1 MFLSNAA
8 IKNRTTVFVGVV
20 LIVFAGAFS
29 YATLPR
35 EAAPDVNIPKILV
48 TTVNEGVSPVDIKE
62 GVTAEIEQELSGLK
76 GLKEV
81 TSTSKE
87 GMSVITVEF
96 ETDVNIEDA
105 LQRVK
110 DKVDLARSDVDTE
123 AEDSVVKEINVS
135 EFPIMMINISGNVS
149 PVQLKRIGDEL
160 EDAIEAVR
168 GVLGVDVLGALEREI
183 RIEVLPEKVAN
194 YGLRVEELLALIP
207 SEHVNRSAGGLDTE
221 GIKFNVRVP
230 AEFDNP
236 EKIDNLILTM
246 RGQWPNYEPI
256 YLSDIG
262 RVVDT
267 FKDSLS
273 FSRMDDKSSVT
284 VSVRKRTG
292 ANIVEIAD
300 RVKGILKV
308 ARQQAPAGVNFTLTS
323 DRSDDIRMMVSDL
336 ENNIISGLILVVG
349 VLVLF
354 MGLRLSLIVGL
365 AIPLSMLMSFAILQ
379 VMDITLNMIV
389 LFSLILALGMLV
401 DNAIVIVENIYRH
414 GAMGKSKIK
423 AAMDGTAEVA
433 WPVITSTAT
442 TVAAFA
448 PLLVWPGVMG
458 DFMSYLPL
466 TVIVVLSSS
475 LFVALIINP
484 VICSIAAKPRRA
496 SSKPARES
504 RIVRGYRSLLHV
516 AVQHNLTTLLVAI
529 CLLVGIVIIYG
540 RRRKGVEFFPDPDP
554 KYLIVNLRSAQGTNI
569 SESDRLAMLVEKELS
584 VYRSRPGLE
593 RDVFKHVVT
602 NVGSAGEGFFGGDSG
617 GPHVANINVM
627 FQDFE
632 DREVPSATYI
642 NQFRQ
647 ATQDIPGPEI
657 KVDKEEHGPPVGA
670 PVTVRIIGEDLSVLE
685 DLSRQAMAMVRD
697 TPGLINLRSDLEAE
711 RPEIVFL
718 PDRRRARYL
727 GVDPATVGTFLKT
740 GIFGT
745 TVGSFRQYND
755 DYDITIRMPLSQ
767 RTNLED
773 LQNLQVPNREGVGV
787 PLSSI
792 GRFQY
797 APGLG
802 TIHRIDQRQVV
813 TLTGDN
819 AQGAAAE
826 TVLQQ
831 VQQRLSELEMPPG
844 YELRYAGQKEEQDKA
859 QSFLLQAG
867 LIAVLII
874 VGILVAQFNTLM
886 VPLIIMTTV
895 LLSTIGVFVGLLA
908 LDLSFVVIMT
918 GVGVISLAGVVVNN
932 AIVLLDYTRQLQR
945 RGLDLIEAVL
955 QAGAT
960 RLRPVLLTATT
971 TILGLVPMVTGWS
984 MNFRTMEFSTRSES
998 SQWWQPMAT
1007 AVVFGLAFATVLTL
1021 VVVPSLYVMLYRLA
1035 RRFGLGGLHRSG
1047 EEELAVKPELEDY

>member
-35 EAAPDVNIPKILV
+35 ESAPDVNIPKILV
-48 TTVNEGVSPVDIKE
+48 TTVNEGVSPVDVKN

-76 GLKEV
+76 SLKEV
-81 TSTSKE
+81 TSTSQE
-87 GMSVITVEF
+87 GLSVITVEF
-96 ETDVNIEDA
+96 ESDVDIDDA

-110 DKVDLARSDVDTE
+110 DKVDLARSDVDAD

-149 PVQLKRIGDEL
+149 PVQLKRIADQL
-160 EDAIEAVR
+160 EDAIEAVP
-168 GVLGVDVLGALEREI
+168 GVLGVDVLGALERVI
-183 RIEVLPEKVAN
+183 RIEVVPEKVAN

-230 AEFDNP
+230 AEFQNP
-236 EKIDNLILTM
+236 ERIDHLILAM
-246 RGQWPNYEPI
+246 REGKPI

-262 RVVDT
+262 RVADS
-267 FKDSLS
+267 FKDRLS
-273 FSRMDDKSSVT
+273 FSRLDGKSSVT

-292 ANIVEIAD
+292 ANIVAIAD
-300 RVKGILKV
+300 RVKGILDV
-308 ARQQAPAGVNFTLTS
+308 AREQVPAGVNFTLTS

-379 VMDITLNMIV
+379 AMDITLNMIV

-414 GAMGKSKIK
+414 GGMGKNRIRS
-423 AAMDGTAEVA
+423 AMDGTAEVA

-448 PLLVWPGVMG
+448 PLLFWPGVMG

-466 TVIVVLSSS
+466 TVIVVLTSS

-484 VICSIAAKPRRA
+484 VICSIAARPAPKDTKPRT
-496 SSKPARES
+496 S
-504 RIVRGYRSLLHV
+504 RIVKAYRSILNVSVQHAVTTLFV
-516 AVQHNLTTLLVAI
+516 AV
-529 CLLVGIVIIYG
+529 CLLVGIFVTYT
-540 RRRKGVEFFPDPDP
+540 RLRKGTEFFPDPDP
-554 KYLIVNLRSAQGTNI
+554 KYLVVNLRSPQGTNI

-584 VYRSRPGLE
+584 VYRSRPGLQ

-602 NVGSAGEGFFGGDSG
+602 NVGSAGEGFFGGSSG
-617 GPHVANINVM
+617 GPHIANINVM

-632 DREVPSATYI
+632 DREVPSASFI
-642 NQFRQ
+642 NQFRSRLGDM
-647 ATQDIPGPEI
+647 TGTEV

-670 PVTVRIIGEDLSVLE
+670 PVTVRIIGDDLDVLKQ
-685 DLSRQAMAMVRD
+685 LSGQAMAMISD

-711 RPEIVFL
+711 RPEIVFV

-727 GVDPATVGTFLKT
+727 GVDPATVGMYLKT

-755 DYDITIRMPLSQ
+755 DYDITIRMPLIK

-773 LQNLQVPNREGVGV
+773 LQNLQVPNARGVGV

-792 GRFQY
+792 GNFRY

-802 TIHRIDQRQVV
+802 TIHRIDQKQVV

-819 AQGAAAE
+819 AQGAGEEA
-826 TVLQQ
+826 VLKE
-831 VQQRLSELEMPPG
+831 VQSRLSQLEMPPG
-844 YELRYAGQKEEQDKA
+844 YELRYAGQKEEQDKS
-859 QSFLLQAG
+859 QTFLLKAG
-867 LIAVLII
+867 LIAVLTI

-895 LLSTIGVFVGLLA
+895 LLSTIGVFTGLLA
-908 LDLSFVVIMT
+908 LDLAFIVIMT

-945 RGLDLIEAVL
+945 RGLELVEAVL

-971 TILGLVPMVTGWS
+971 TILGLIPMVTGWS

-1007 AVVFGLAFATVLTL
+1007 AVVFGLAFATLLTL
-1021 VVVPSLYVMLYRLA
+1021 LVVPALYVLLYRLA
-1035 RRFGLGGLHRSG
+1035 GRFGLGGLHRSG
-1047 EEELAVKPELEDY
+1047 EEETATTVELEDY